1 MSALTK
7 LARDQPCLVRL
18 PGCDGGG
25 PTTVGAHYRNVSLGS
40 GTSFKTNDL
49 LVAWC
54 CHPCHLLV
62 DGVRF
67 IPDYTRD
74 QIRLAHAEGV
84 LRTLNELI
92 QRGKLSCGKRL

>member
-7 LARDQPCLVRL
+7 LAFNRPCFVRL

-25 PTTVGAHYRNVSLGS
+25 PTTVGAHYRSVSLGA

-54 CHPCHLLV
+54 CYPCHQLV
-62 DGVRF
+62 DGVCH
-67 IPDYTRD
+67 IPDYTHD

-84 LRTLNELI
+84 LRTLNELV
-92 QRGKLSCGKRL
+92 RLGKVKL